1 MKNLVIVESPSK
13 SKTIEKYLGGDYH
26 VVSSKGH
33 IRDLATSGKGGLGID
48 VENDFEPTYKV
59 SSDKRAVVKELKD
72 LAKKSD
78 HVYLASDPDRE
89 GEAIAWHLAN
99 VLDLNMEEENRII
112 FNEITKHAVVE
123 AFEHPRTIDQDLV
136 KSQEARRMLDRII
149 GFKLSKLLQ
158 SKIKSKSAGRVQSV
172 ALRLIVERENE
183 IRAFKSEEYWTLAA
197 NIEKD
202 GKMFSASLN
211 KIDGKKADLKTQE
224 EVNAVIERCCHDF
237 IVSSIEKKVRKK
249 EARMP
254 FITSTLQQEA
264 STKLGFGA
272 KKTMQIAQKLYEG
285 LPLAGGVSEG
295 LISYMRTD
303 STRLSDQFVKDAES
317 YIEETYGKDYKGRA
331 RQKNSENAQDA
342 HEAIRPT
349 SILNT
354 PARVKEYLTN
364 DQYKLYKLI
373 YARTLASLMA
383 PSKSNVVNVQIV
395 SDGCEFSANGSILAF
410 DGYLK
415 IYSDYETVKDEMLP
429 IMEEQETLKDVELEG
444 KQHFTEPPLR
454 YSEARLIKD
463 LEEKGIGRP
472 STYAII
478 IDTLQARGYV
488 SLERPSEGSKT
499 KVFIPSEQG
508 ELTDTKLQEFFSGII
523 NVSYTANMEHHL
535 DEIAAGERNNIEE
548 VRTFYNEFEPL
559 LQNAYEN
566 MEKKELER
574 TGEKC
579 PDCGNDLVYRIG
591 RFGKFISCINFPEC
605 RYTKGEDEDEN
616 AVEEVCPKCGSK
628 MVTKK
633 GRYGSFLACSNYP
646 ECKYIKSN
654 KTKEEPEPTGEMCP
668 DCGHELVRRKSRFGT
683 TFIGCSNYPKC
694 RYIKKEPKKE
704 KAEGDDKAAPKKKAA
719 AKKTT
724 KKVVKK
730 AVKKSVK
737 KAVEAEAE
745 GSES

>member
-202 GKMFSASLN
+202 GKTFSASLN

-395 SDGCEFSANGSILAF
+395 SDGCEFSANGSILTF

>member
-33 IRDLATSGKGGLGID
+33 IRDLATTGKGGLGID
-48 VENDFEPTYKV
+48 VEHDFEPTYKI

-72 LAKKSD
+72 LAKKSE
-78 HVYLASDPDRE
+78 HVFLASDPDRE

-99 VLDLNMEEENRII
+99 VLELDMEEENRII
-112 FNEITKHAVVE
+112 FHEITKNAVTE
-123 AFEHPRTIDQDLV
+123 AFQHPRTIDQDLV
-136 KSQEARRMLDRII
+136 KSQETRRMLDRII

-197 NIEKD
+197 NIEKN
-202 GKMFSASLN
+202 GKQFSASLN
-211 KIDGKKADLKTQE
+211 KVDGKKAELKTQAD
-224 EVNAVIERCCHDF
+224 VDAIIERCAAF
-237 IVSSIEKKVRKK
+237 VVSSIEKKVRKK

-264 STKLGFGA
+264 STKLNFGA

-285 LPLAGGVSEG
+285 LPLADGVSEG

-303 STRLSDQFVKDAES
+303 STRLSDVFVKDAET
-317 YIEETYGKDYKGRA
+317 YIEEVYGKEYKGRA
-331 RQKNSENAQDA
+331 RQKNNENAQDA

-349 SILNT
+349 SVFNT
-354 PARVKEYLTN
+354 PEKVKPYLTN

-383 PSKSNVVNVQIV
+383 PSKSDVVNAQIV
-395 SDGCEFSANGSILAF
+395 SNGCEFSANGSILTF

-415 IYSDYETVKDEMLP
+415 VYHDYETVKDEMLP
-429 IMEEQETLKDVELEG
+429 PLQEQEQLKDVELEG

-454 YSEARLIKD
+454 YSEARLIKEM
-463 LEEKGIGRP
+463 EEKGIGRP

-508 ELTDTKLQEFFSGII
+508 ELTDAKLQEFFKDII
-523 NVSYTANMEHHL
+523 NVSYTAGMEHHL
-535 DEIAAGERNNIEE
+535 DEIAAGKRNNIEE

-559 LQNAYEN
+559 LENAYEH
-566 MEKKELER
+566 MEKKVLER
-574 TGEKC
+574 TGETC
-579 PDCGNDLVYRIG
+579 PECGSELVYRIG
-591 RFGKFISCINFPEC
+591 RYGKFVSCINFPTC
-605 RYTKGEDEDEN
+605 RYTKSEN
-616 AVEEVCPKCGSK
+616 EEENTESEEVCPKCGSK
-628 MVTKK
+628 MVMKK

-646 ECKYIKSN
+646 DCKYIKSN
-654 KTKEEPEPTGEMCP
+654 KPKEEPVPTGEMCP
-668 DCGHELVRRKSRFGT
+668 ECGHELVQRKSRFGT

-694 RYIKKEPKKE
+694 RYIKKEPKKKKSDE
-704 KAEGDDKAAPKKKAA
+704 ETTDKKKAA
-719 AKKTT
+719 SKKTA

-730 AVKKSVK
+730 TVKK
-737 KAVEAEAE
+737 KATEVEAE
-745 GSES
+745 